1 MKWKYINSIK
11 VAPMRIVALI
21 LLIIAWSNGTV
32 SGILAWILLLMIM
45 DVSFD
50 INKRSSFDLNKRS
63 SFDLNKR

>member
-50 INKRSSFDLNKRS
+50 INKKSSFDLNKRS